1 MRAPALLAVLVI
13 STSAFAQTTWYVD
26 ASANPPGAGTS
37 AAPYASVQH
46 AIAASTTLDGDTIV
60 VAPGIYFESID
71 FLGKAVHVRGPAS
84 GAAAVIDA
92 QGAGSAARFT
102 SGEGPASILEG
113 VTLRHGTGLG
123 TAPFLD
129 GGGLHVS
136 GASPTC
142 LRLVVTANSAWR
154 GGGVY
159 VENGSPQFFDC
170 DVIDNRA
177 STGPGIN
184 FSLGAGA
191 FVACDASPVW
201 IDSRFIQNG
210 WQGGQAFVEGGGLCG
225 GGTYVGCTFFA
236 NEAWAGAGAYANEC
250 AGLRFAD
257 CRFEENRT
265 TSPSG
270 WCFPGGGL
278 WGPALVE
285 DSLFV
290 RNESCRQGGG
300 VHRGTLI
307 RCALVENVCRGYG
320 AVGGSGGGA
329 SGADLTDCRV
339 LRNASLSEVVW
350 SSGGGM
356 TGGSALRTRIEG
368 NLVTGWGGG
377 ARAASL
383 VDCVVVGNE
392 ARDSRGLWFFGSGGG
407 VSQGSALRT
416 VIAGNTATVAGGVE
430 EAVLDRCTVVGN
442 DRGGVYF
449 PNNSFRVTN
458 SIVHANVAYQ
468 VRASFGVPDVTY
480 SNVEGGAAGAG
491 NFDADPLFFAP
502 VARDYHLKAGS
513 PCIDA
518 GDPALVDADGTRADV
533 GAFAFDPSWCGAPST
548 VCAGKRNS
556 LGCTPA
562 IEIHGAPVLSGPD
575 DFSIRAGAFVNG
587 HLGRMLWSRRSASEP
602 FQGGTLC
609 VGAPIVGAP
618 ISHTG
623 GSGAPGTNC
632 GGSLSFAF
640 THAWLVGAGLSPGD
654 TAYAQFVAR
663 DPLQPD
669 GTGWS
674 LSNSVEFTVCP

>member
-26 ASANPPGAGTS
+26 ASAIPPGAGSS
-37 AAPYASVQH
+37 ADPYASVQH

-60 VAPGIYFESID
+60 VASGIYFESID

-84 GAAAVIDA
+84 GATAVIDA
-92 QGAGSAARFT
+92 QGAGCAARFT

-129 GGGLHVS
+129 GGGLHVR

-142 LRLVVTANSAWR
+142 LRLVVTANSAAR

-159 VENGSPQFFDC
+159 VENGSPQFIDC

-191 FVACDASPVW
+191 FVACDASPIW
-201 IDSRFIQNG
+201 TGTSFIGNG
-210 WQGGQAFVEGGGLCG
+210 WQGGDAFVRGGGLCG
-225 GGTYVGCTFFA
+225 GGTYVDCSFVA
-236 NEAWAGAGAYANEC
+236 NQAFAGAGAYANEC
-250 AGLRFAD
+250 VGLYFSG

-300 VHRGTLI
+300 VLRGTLV
-307 RCALVENVCRGYG
+307 RCALIENVCWGAG
-320 AVGGSGGGA
+320 AVGASGGGA
-329 SGADLTDCRV
+329 CAADLTDCRV
-339 LRNASLSEVVW
+339 LHNASLSEFV
-350 SSGGGM
+350 SSVGGGI
-356 TGGSALRTRIEG
+356 TGGTALRTRIEG

-377 ARAASL
+377 AFGAAL
-383 VDCVVVGNE
+383 FECVVVANE
-392 ARDSRGLWFFGSGGG
+392 ARGSPWLSFFGSGGG
-407 VSQGSALRT
+407 IHQGSAVRT
-416 VIAGNTATVAGGVE
+416 VIAGNRAPFAAGAE
-430 EAVLDRCTVVGN
+430 EADLERCTVVGN
-442 DRGGVYF
+442 DRGGVLARI
-449 PNNSFRVTN
+449 SERVSS
-458 SIVHANVAYQ
+458 SIVRGNVGYQ
-468 VRASFGVPDVTY
+468 ILPIAGTADVTY

-502 VARDYHLKAGS
+502 VARDFHLKAGS

-518 GDPALVDADGTRADV
+518 GDPALVDADGTRADA
-533 GAFAFDPSWCGAPST
+533 GAFAFDPNWCGAPST

-674 LSNSVEFTVCP
+674 LSNAVEFTVCP